1 LHSSSPSLTRVFFI
15 VRSELEKTMNHRA
28 VIFDLGGVIVDSPME
43 GIARYERELG
53 LEAGFVNRLIVGTGD
68 AGAWTRLEQGKLDL
82 PTFCDACEAD
92 AATAGVTLSA
102 RDLFG
107 AMGESGGV
115 RPIMLEAV
123 RRIRERGLAVAALT
137 NNWKSDDGGLGAKG
151 IGLDRHF
158 DVFVESSVVGLSK
171 PDPRIY
177 TYACAE
183 LGIESREAIFL
194 DDIGRNL
201 KAARQLGMAT
211 IKVAD
216 PHQALGEL
224 EELLGFSL
232 RG

>member
-1 LHSSSPSLTRVFFI
+1 
-15 VRSELEKTMNHRA
+15 MNYRA

-43 GIARYERELG
+43 GIARYEAELG
-53 LEAGFVNRLIVGTGD
+53 LEPGFVNRLIVETGD
-68 AGAWTRLEQGKLDL
+68 AGAWTQLEQGKIDMGAFFDL
-82 PTFCDACEAD
+82 FEAD
-92 AATAGVTLSA
+92 AAAAGVTLSA
-102 RDLFG
+102 RDLL
-107 AMGESGGV
+107 ARMGESSGV
-115 RPIMLEAV
+115 RSLMLDAV

-137 NNWKSDDGGLGAKG
+137 NNWKSEDGGVGPKG
-151 IGLDRHF
+151 LGLDRHF

-177 TYACAE
+177 EYACSK
-183 LGIESREAIFL
+183 LGIEPREAVFL

-216 PHQALGEL
+216 PAQALDEL
-224 EELLGFSL
+224 EKVLGFGV

>member
-1 LHSSSPSLTRVFFI
+1 V
-15 VRSELEKTMNHRA
+15 NYRA

-43 GIARYERELG
+43 GIARYEAELG
-53 LEAGFVNRLIVGTGD
+53 LEPGFVNRLIVETGD
-68 AGAWTRLEQGKLDL
+68 AGAWTQLEQGKIDMGAFFDL
-82 PTFCDACEAD
+82 FEAD
-92 AATAGVTLSA
+92 AAAAGVTFSA
-102 RDLFG
+102 RDLL
-107 AMGESGGV
+107 ARMGESSGV
-115 RPIMLEAV
+115 RSLMLDAV

-137 NNWKSDDGGLGAKG
+137 NNWKSEDGGVGPKG
-151 IGLDRHF
+151 LGLDRHF

-177 TYACAE
+177 EYACSK
-183 LGIESREAIFL
+183 LGIEPREAVFL

-216 PHQALGEL
+216 PAQALDEL
-224 EELLGFSL
+224 EKVLGFGV